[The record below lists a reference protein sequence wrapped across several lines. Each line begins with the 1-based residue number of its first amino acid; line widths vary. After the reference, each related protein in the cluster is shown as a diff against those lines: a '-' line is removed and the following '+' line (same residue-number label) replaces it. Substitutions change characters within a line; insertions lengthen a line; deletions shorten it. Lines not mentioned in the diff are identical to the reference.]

1 MDVLDACNDLLVNS
15 DGRFLMESL
24 VLDYIIKQL
33 AIGTVL
39 HDEVQL
45 GLSFDDLHSAACL
58 PRKAK

>member
-1 MDVLDACNDLLVNS
+1 MTDAWQMDVLDACNDLLVNS

-45 GLSFDDLHSAACL
+45 GLSFDDLH
-58 PRKAK
+58 